1 MNVYRR
7 QFYQSYTGRSANRM
21 RSWSL
26 TIPKPSDTIDD
37 STMVLIGLGSSLGS
51 RHHHLQ
57 KGLLAMAH
65 DSQMELVATS
75 SVWQT
80 MPIGAAK
87 NAFYN
92 MCAIIETSHA
102 PDELMCRLLNFE
114 KRCDRLRGVH
124 WMDRTLDLDVLL
136 YGDSVVDTSIIQAP
150 HPRMLE
156 RAFVMQPAKEIAG
169 DWTHPIIGRTLHS
182 IAADFEPAMWK
193 VGRFSIAHK
202 N

>member
-1 MNVYRR
+1 
-7 QFYQSYTGRSANRM
+7 M
-21 RSWSL
+21 RL
-26 TIPKPSDTIDD
+26 EDETL
-37 STMVLIGLGSSLGS
+37 VLIGLGSSLGE

-57 KGLLAMAH
+57 KGLLLMAH
-65 DSQMELVATS
+65 DPYIELISTS

-87 NAFYN
+87 NVFYN
-92 MCAIIETSHA
+92 MCAIIKTSHC
-102 PDELMCRLLNFE
+102 PSELMDRLLNIE

-136 YGDSVVDTSIIQAP
+136 YGDRMVDNPTIQVP

-156 RAFVMQPAKEIAG
+156 RSFVMQPAKEIAG
-169 DWTHPIIGRTLHS
+169 DWVHPITGRSVQTL
-182 IAADFEPAMWK
+182 ATDFELGMWK
-193 VGRFSIAHK
+193 VGCFSIAHK

>member
-1 MNVYRR
+1 MLHDG
-7 QFYQSYTGRSANRM
+7 T
-21 RSWSL
+21 
-26 TIPKPSDTIDD
+26 T
-37 STMVLIGLGSSLGS
+37 VLIGLGSSLGV

-57 KGLLAMAH
+57 KGLLLMAH
-65 DSQMELVATS
+65 DPYIDLISTS

-87 NAFYN
+87 NPFYN
-92 MCAIIETSHA
+92 MCALIRTRHT
-102 PDELMCRLLNFE
+102 PYDLMHRLLSIE

-136 YGDSVVDTSIIQAP
+136 YGEHVVNNIGIQVP

-156 RAFVMQPAKEIAG
+156 REFVMQPAKEIAG
-169 DWTHPIIGRTLHS
+169 GWMHPIAEDI
-182 IAADFEPAMWK
+182 IANLAGDFASGMWR
-193 VGRFSIAHK
+193 VGRFSIAYK